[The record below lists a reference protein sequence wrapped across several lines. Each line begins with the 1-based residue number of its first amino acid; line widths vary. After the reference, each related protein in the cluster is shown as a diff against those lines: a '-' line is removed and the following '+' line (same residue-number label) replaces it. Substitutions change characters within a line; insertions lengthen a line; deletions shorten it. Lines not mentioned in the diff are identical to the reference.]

1 MAKPL
6 EILVVDDNPDAIEI
20 VSAEMRSA
28 GYQVRT
34 ATDGRSG
41 WAQFRSQR
49 PDLVISDIRMP
60 HESGIDLLRRIR
72 EISDVPVILLTAH
85 AEVSIAVSALREG
98 ATDFVRF
105 PDEVGELLGRVR
117 SLLPDRSGSEP
128 EDVASDWLRGS
139 APGMLELRNRV
150 RVLAGLDVP
159 VLVSGEPGTNRM
171 AVVRALHALSGERA
185 ALVEVHAP
193 DSEIPRRR
201 CAVVLVALES
211 WQLEAQERWSAALR
225 ADGASKFARLYTI
238 ADPTLAARVDRLEV
252 RRDLW
257 IRVSRFR
264 VDVPSLRARSE
275 DIPAFA
281 REAVAEIAAS
291 LGRPVPSFTAG
302 ALDSLRK
309 RPWRGNLPELRE
321 VLVQAVAFA
330 NGGRI
335 DREELDGSV
344 QAVIAAR
351 EGSLA
356 NRRAAKQSADR
367 DQLIRLLASCTGN
380 VAEVARQLG
389 MTRGAVSYRLRKHG
403 LAR

>member
-28 GYQVRT
+28 GYQVRN

-41 WAQFRSQR
+41 WMQFRSQR

-60 HESGIDLLRRIR
+60 NESGIDLLRRIR
-72 EISDVPVILLTAH
+72 EVSDVPVILLTAH

-105 PDEVGELLGRVR
+105 PEEVGELLGRVR
-117 SLLPDRSGSEP
+117 SLLPDRVTAEP
-128 EDVASDWLRGS
+128 DDVASDWLKGV
-139 APGMLELRNRV
+139 APGMRELRSRV
-150 RVLAGLDVP
+150 RVLAGLEVP
-159 VLVSGEPGTNRM
+159 VLVSGEPGTHRM
-171 AVVRALHALSGERA
+171 AAVRALHSLSGEKAPLVAVSA
-185 ALVEVHAP
+185 ADVDV
-193 DSEIPRRR
+193 PRKRS
-201 CAVVLVALES
+201 AVVLVGLES
-211 WQLEAQERWSAALR
+211 WPREAQDRWSALLR
-225 ADGASKFARLYTI
+225 ADSAPKFARLYTI

-257 IRVSRFR
+257 IRLSRFR
-264 VDVPSLRARSE
+264 IDVPPLRARSE

-281 REAVAEIAAS
+281 REAVADVAAT
-291 LGRPVPSFTAG
+291 LGRPVPVFTAG

-309 RPWRGNLPELRE
+309 RPWRGNFPELRE

-330 NGGRI
+330 DGGRI
-335 DREELDGSV
+335 DRDEIDDAV
-344 QAVIAAR
+344 HAVIAAR
-351 EGSLA
+351 EDSLA
-356 NRRAAKQSADR
+356 NRRVAKLSADR

-403 LAR
+403 LSR